1 MSDPHPRVNSL
12 LEEIAVLKGQI
23 AYLRGK
29 VAEHAEIIRWLEE
42 QARRRA
48 A

>member
-1 MSDPHPRVNSL
+1 MSTPHERVASL
-12 LEEIAVLKGQI
+12 QDQIRVLRAELAFMRKQ
-23 AYLRGK
+23 

-42 QARRRA
+42 QVRRRA